1 MNKKFFAVRFLFCV
15 FAILLSSS
23 VAAHMV
29 EHKGVL
35 KEYQW
40 PTRITID
47 HFVTF
52 VEAAPM
58 WLNIFQVPD
67 GDAVSTLFHLEK
79 NLSSRD
85 IAPQIPENT

>member
-58 WLNIFQVPD
+58 WLNIFQVPEWK
-67 GDAVSTLFHLEK
+67 VQWRCCCFRRREK
-79 NLSSRD
+79 PFR
-85 IAPQIPENT
+85 IF